1 MNDTSDLKYFL
12 ISLSLHLSLFL
23 VFAIKIV
30 LFPNARLEY
39 IRAVRV
45 DFVALPDKDPQLAP
59 PGEEKP
65 AATQAPVAETKP
77 QAPAPVEEKP
87 TSKPETPAETKPVE
101 QKPAPKQK
109 APKETKVVKTEEKF
123 KEQQSSA
130 LQRIAA
136 LSKIKKKKTTDNSI
150 PEGTTVKG
158 NRLNEGNSLTGV
170 EKIEYNRY
178 LSDLDLHIKKNWH
191 LPEWLVSKPL
201 TASIWV
207 RFDENG
213 QLLEKKLLRS
223 SGNKEFDKEALEAV
237 NLSVPFPKPPE
248 NLISYFQSQ
257 GIELRFPE

>member
-1 MNDTSDLKYFL
+1 MNDTTDLKYFL

-23 VFAIKIV
+23 VFAVKIV
-30 LFPNARLEY
+30 LFPNTRLEH

-45 DFVALPDKDPQLAP
+45 DFVALPDKNPELTT

-65 AATQAPVAETKP
+65 AAVEKPVAETK
-77 QAPAPVEEKP
+77 QEAPAPAEEKP
-87 TSKPETPAETKPVE
+87 KPKKDVKAETKPDTKV
-101 QKPAPKQK
+101 KT
-109 APKETKVVKTEEKF
+109 PKETKSVKKDEKL

-136 LSKIKKKKTTDNSI
+136 LSKIKKKKSTDDSI

-158 NRLNEGNSLTGV
+158 NQLSDGNSLTGV

-207 RFDENG
+207 RFDGNG

-223 SGNKEFDKEALEAV
+223 SGNKEFDKEAMDAV

>member
-23 VFAIKIV
+23 VFAVKIV
-30 LFPNARLEY
+30 LFPNVRLEH
-39 IRAVRV
+39 ISAVRV

-59 PGEEKP
+59 EGEEKP
-65 AATQAPVAETKP
+65 MPETKP
-77 QAPAPVEEKP
+77 STAEPAEKP
-87 TSKPETPAETKPVE
+87 SPKTEVKAEKKPEAKTKSPKESKPSKPDTKL
-101 QKPAPKQK
+101 Q
-109 APKETKVVKTEEKF
+109 
-123 KEQQSSA
+123 EQQSSA

-136 LSKIKKKKTTDNSI
+136 LSKIKKRKATDDAV

-158 NRLNEGNSLTGV
+158 NQLSEGNSLTGV

-191 LPEWLVSKPL
+191 LPEWLVAKPL
-201 TASIWV
+201 TASILV
-207 RFDENG
+207 RFDGNG
-213 QLLEKKLLRS
+213 QLLEKKLIRS
-223 SGNKEFDKEALEAV
+223 SGNKEFDKEALDAV
-237 NLSVPFPKPPE
+237 TQSVPFPAPPE

>member
-1 MNDTSDLKYFL
+1 MNDTTDLKYFL

-23 VFAIKIV
+23 ILAIKIV
-30 LFPNARLEY
+30 VFPDSRLEH

-45 DFVALPDKDPQLAP
+45 DFIALPDKNPELST

-65 AATQAPVAETKP
+65 KTEETP
-77 QAPAPVEEKP
+77 TPPVEEKP
-87 TSKPETPAETKPVE
+87 VAKPETDSKPKVKPKLAKPDTKL
-101 QKPAPKQK
+101 
-109 APKETKVVKTEEKF
+109 

-136 LSKIKKKKTTDNSI
+136 LSKIKKKKTDSAI

-191 LPEWLVSKPL
+191 LPEWLMSKPL
-201 TASIWV
+201 TASILV

-248 NLISYFQSQ
+248 NLINYFQSQ

>member
-23 VFAIKIV
+23 VFAVKIV
-30 LFPNARLEY
+30 LFPNVRLEH
-39 IRAVRV
+39 ISAVRV

-59 PGEEKP
+59 QGEEKP
-65 AATQAPVAETKP
+65 VSEEKPMAETKP
-77 QAPAPVEEKP
+77 SISEPTEKP
-87 TSKPETPAETKPVE
+87 S
-101 QKPAPKQK
+101 PKT
-109 APKETKVVKTEEKF
+109 EVKTEKKPEAKI
-123 KEQQSSA
+123 KSPKESKPSKPDTKLQEQQSSA

-136 LSKIKKKKTTDNSI
+136 LSKIKKRRATDDAV

-158 NRLNEGNSLTGV
+158 NRLSEGNSLTGV

-191 LPEWLVSKPL
+191 LPEWLVAKPL
-201 TASIWV
+201 TTSILV
-207 RFDENG
+207 RFDGNG
-213 QLLEKKLLRS
+213 QLLEKKLIRS
-223 SGNKEFDKEALEAV
+223 SGNKEFDKEALDAV
-237 NLSVPFPKPPE
+237 TQSVPFPAPPE